1 MTCEDVAPKLGDFEV
16 EPILMAIPNP
26 PLGFRMGFLTV
37 SLSSSSDEVCDEDDF
52 TNGFEVGGLDVGG
65 AVLGGGGLGK
75 PRPNLGSGGT
85 NLGGGGG
92 LFNNGGGGLFARGCW
107 SEEGSL

>member
-1 MTCEDVAPKLGDFEV
+1 
-16 EPILMAIPNP
+16 
-26 PLGFRMGFLTV
+26 MGFLTV
-37 SLSSSSDEVCDEDDF
+37 SLSSSSDEVFEVDF
-52 TNGFEVGGLDVGG
+52 INGFEVGGLDVGG

-107 SEEGSL
+107 SEGSL

>member
-1 MTCEDVAPKLGDFEV
+1 
-16 EPILMAIPNP
+16 
-26 PLGFRMGFLTV
+26 MGFLTV
-37 SLSSSSDEVCDEDDF
+37 SLSSSSDEVCEVDF
-52 TNGFEVGGLDVGG
+52 INGFEVGGLDVGG

-75 PRPNLGSGGT
+75 PRPNLGGGGT

-92 LFNNGGGGLFARGCW
+92 LFNNGGGGLLARGCW

>member
-1 MTCEDVAPKLGDFEV
+1 
-16 EPILMAIPNP
+16 
-26 PLGFRMGFLTV
+26 MGFLTV
-37 SLSSSSDEVCDEDDF
+37 SQSSSSDEVCDEEIDF
-52 TNGFEVGGLDVGG
+52 VNGFEVGGLDVGG

-75 PRPNLGSGGT
+75 PRPNLGSGAT